1 MVKLFS
7 SVEDAA
13 NAVAQ
18 GSLKQIIIND
28 KRICLAHTD
37 SGFKAFDNNCP
48 HQHESLHKGLLTNF
62 GEVVC
67 PLHHYRFNI
76 TSGQEA
82 NNRCRGVNV
91 YPVEIT
97 DSGVYIK
104 LS

>member
-7 SVEDAA
+7 SVAEAS
-13 NAVAQ
+13 NAVAK

-28 KRICLAHTD
+28 QRICLAHTS
-37 SGFKAFDNNCP
+37 SGFKAFDNSCP

-62 GEVVC
+62 EEVVC

-76 TSGQEA
+76 TTGQEA
-82 NNRCRGVNV
+82 ENRCIGVNI

-97 DSGVYIK
+97 ESGVYIK